1 MTMYDEGNLM
11 PRFNPITGLLVSLL
25 PYGLVLTLPEAPRS
39 EPVSF
44 RKTIEPLFKSQC
56 ISCHQPGNAQGGLDL
71 TSAAGIRKGGVSGS
85 MLAAKNSILVQ
96 RLRGEG
102 GKPRMPMGF
111 APLDDATIRTI
122 EAWVAA
128 GAPVPDPEIRF
139 DRDIAPLFKA
149 NCSSCHAGSSAA
161 AGLDLSTPSGIAKG
175 GASGAL
181 FNFQNPAQSLLLQRL
196 RGEGGKPRMPMG
208 FAPLDDASMD
218 KLRRWI
224 AGGAETTDEGEHR
237 HWAFVSP
244 VRPAVP
250 KPKDAQWV
258 RNPVDAFVLQKL
270 ESKGWK
276 PAAPAAK
283 ETLVRRVYLDLLGL
297 PPTPA
302 EIDAFL
308 ADKRPDAY
316 ERLVDRL
323 LASPH
328 YGEHMARKWL
338 DLARYADSDGFEKDL
353 QRTAW
358 LYRDWVID
366 AFNQDLPYDQFVVD
380 QMAGDLVRN
389 GTIAQKIATG
399 FHRNT
404 MQNLEGGVDQEEA
417 HFAKL
422 VDRVG
427 TTATVFNGLTMA
439 CAQCHDHK
447 YDPLSHKD
455 YFKFMAFFANTK
467 IYPRGPASVS
477 EEKWYEAE
485 IPVPTPEQNAK
496 LTQLRAVLARL
507 ETKLAEP
514 IDEADFERW
523 RAAVEKPEA
532 GEPLQPVTAGLK
544 PVGEDV
550 RYQGATPEQAEYVLA
565 GRSGNVVT
573 GFRLSVVP
581 DPAQPNGGSGLSPA
595 GNFIVSDIRIDA
607 GGAVAVAE
615 LQASHT
621 QPGFDVRGVLDD
633 QVDTG
638 WAIGPHYAKPHELV
652 IELARPIAANVPY
665 RVTLGMRSKQWP
677 LHVLGR
683 FRLSALNRPQPAQYV
698 LPMGANPSDPKQL
711 RQRYTQAAPSRRI
724 IVTEH
729 RQAQSEKA
737 QIERAVPT
745 AMVMEEKRDGIPRIQ
760 FRERGEF
767 LQRGPW
773 MTADTPEVLPPMKEG
788 LPKNRLGLARWMT
801 HPEHPLTAR
810 VQVNRLW
817 EHTFGRGIVETS
829 ENFGTQA
836 TPPTHPELLDWLA
849 TEFVRLKWSN
859 KKLLRMLVTSATYR
873 QSSVASAKV
882 READPSNEWLARAP
896 RYRLDAET
904 LRDNALRIAGL
915 LNPKVG
921 GPSVYP
927 VQPEGIW
934 NTPYSGERWMTA
946 DGPDRYRRGLY
957 TFWKRT
963 APYPSFMAFDAT
975 SREQCTVRRTRTNT
989 PLQALAMLND
999 PAYLEA
1005 ARALAAEMAKA
1016 GPDAGARIV
1025 EGFRRCTGR
1034 RPSAAEKSRL
1044 VKLAAD
1050 VRARYQ
1056 RDTESAKKLGGTADQ
1071 AAWVMVANVLLNLDE
1086 TLNKE

>member
-1 MTMYDEGNLM
+1 M
-11 PRFNPITGLLVSLL
+11 PRLNPATGFLLSLL
-25 PYGLVLTLPEAPRS
+25 PYGLVLAMPGTPSKPPA

-44 RKTIEPLFKSQC
+44 RKSIEPLFKSQC

-71 TSAAGIRKGGVSGS
+71 TTAAAIRKGGVSGS
-85 MLAAKNSILVQ
+85 MLTPKNSILVQ

-111 APLDDATIRTI
+111 APVSDATIRQI
-122 EAWVAA
+122 ESWVSA
-128 GAPVPDPEIRF
+128 GAPLPDPEIRF

-149 NCSSCHAGSSAA
+149 NCSSCHTGATAS
-161 AGLDLSTPSGIAKG
+161 AGLDLSSAAGIAKG

-181 FNFQNPAQSLLLQRL
+181 FNFQSPAQSLLLQRL

-224 AGGAETTDEGEHR
+224 AGGAETTDDGEHR

-244 VRPAVP
+244 TRPSVP
-250 KPKDAQWV
+250 KPKRADWV
-258 RNPVDAFVLQKL
+258 RNPVDAFVLEKL
-270 ESKGWK
+270 EGKGWS
-276 PAAPAAK
+276 PATAAGK

-308 ADKRPDAY
+308 SDRRPDAY

-328 YGEHMARKWL
+328 FGEHMARKWL

-366 AFNQDLPYDQFVVD
+366 AFNRDLPYDQFVVD
-380 QMAGDLVRN
+380 QMAGDLIRH
-389 GTIAQKIATG
+389 GTAAQKIATG

-455 YFKFMAFFANTK
+455 YFKFMAFFANTRIVK
-467 IYPRGPASVS
+467 RGDASVS
-477 EEKWYEAE
+477 EEKWVEPE
-485 IPVPTPEQNAK
+485 IPVPTAEQNAK
-496 LTQLRAVLARL
+496 LTQLRATLARL
-507 ETKLAEP
+507 EESLAAPVNETAY
-514 IDEADFERW
+514 ADW
-523 RAAVEKPEA
+523 RAAISSPGWSPVAVSGMGLEA
-532 GEPLQPVTAGLK
+532 VDTDL
-544 PVGEDV
+544 
-550 RYQGATPEQAEYVLA
+550 RATGPTPNQTEYVL
-565 GRSGNVVT
+565 SGNASSPIT
-573 GFRLSVVP
+573 GFKLTVVP
-581 DPAQPNGGSGLSPA
+581 DPNMPNAGSGRSPS
-595 GNFIVSDIRIDA
+595 GNFILSDLKVTA
-607 GGAVAVAE
+607 GKPMPITE
-615 LQASHT
+615 LAASHT
-621 QPGFDVRGVLDD
+621 QNGFDVRGVLDTNP
-633 QVDTG
+633 DTG
-638 WAIGPHYAKPHELV
+638 WAIAPHFRAGHHLI
-652 IELARPIAANVPY
+652 IELAESIPAGASYSI
-665 RVTLGMRSKQWP
+665 TMGMRSTQWP
-677 LHVLGR
+677 QHVLGR
-683 FRLSALNRPQPAQYV
+683 FKLEAIDRPHPAQYV
-698 LPMGANPSDPKQL
+698 IPMGFNLSDETAL
-711 RQRYTQAAPSRRI
+711 RKRYAEAAPERRKLVAQQKAI
-724 IVTEH
+724 
-729 RQAQSEKA
+729 QSERS
-737 QIERAVPT
+737 QIERQVPT
-745 AMVMEEKRDGIPRIQ
+745 AMVLEENRQGIPRIQ

-773 MTADTPEVLPPMKEG
+773 MTANTPEVLPPMKEG
-788 LPKNRLGLARWMT
+788 LPKNRLGLARWLT

-817 EHTFGRGIVETS
+817 EHIFGRGIVETS

-836 TPPTHPELLDWLA
+836 TPPSHPELLDWLA
-849 TEFVRLKWSN
+849 TEFVRKKWSN
-859 KKLLRMLVTSATYR
+859 KQMLRLLVTSATYR
-873 QSSVASAKV
+873 QSPVTSAKI
-882 READPSNEWLARAP
+882 RAADPNNEWLARAP

-904 LRDNALRIAGL
+904 LRDNALRISGL

-921 GPSVYP
+921 GPSVFP

-946 DGPDRYRRGLY
+946 QDGDRYRRGIY
-957 TFWKRT
+957 TFMKRT

-1005 ARALAAEMAKA
+1005 ARALSGHLAKV
-1016 GPDAGARIV
+1016 GTDPGARIV

-1034 RPSAAEKSRL
+1034 RPTAAEKARL
-1044 VKLAAD
+1044 VKLVSD
-1050 VRARYQ
+1050 VRQRYQ
-1056 RDTESAKKLGGTADQ
+1056 RDPESAKKLAATPEQ